1 MEKDTNKGIESGNTD
16 KKLKSHLFQKG
27 NDPRRNLEGRPKGAK
42 NFDTLFEEALKR
54 IADTNST
61 TPDEFDRDIVA
72 KGLEMARKGD
82 YRFWKDL
89 LDRRFGKALEK
100 HELTGKDGK
109 DLIQDT
115 FTQQEKEDLLNLLN
129 DKRSTN

>member
-1 MEKDTNKGIESGNTD
+1 MAKETNDIKAENTATKVQIGKPFEKGD
-16 KKLKSHLFQKG
+16 
-27 NDPRRNLEGRPKGAK
+27 DPRRNLEGRPKGAK

-54 IADTNST
+54 IADANNKN
-61 TPDEFDRDIVA
+61 PDEFDVDIVA

-100 HELTGKDGK
+100 HEVSGSG
-109 DLIQDT
+109 LIISFDQS
-115 FTQQEKEDLLNLLN
+115 FKN
-129 DKRSTN
+129 DSTS